1 MLAIHFF
8 RTKVKGIVHQKLKLF
23 HHLLTLMFFQN
34 CLTNFVLWNKDI
46 LRNVSFVFLYNESQR
61 SPKYLVTYIL

>member
-1 MLAIHFF
+1 MLADKFF
-8 RTKVKGIVHQKLKLF
+8 RTKVKGIVHQKLKFF

-34 CLTNFVLWNKDI
+34 CLTNLDI

-61 SPKYLVTYIL
+61 SPKYLVIYIL